1 MAEVIVDKIACGIL
15 HVEILISLGHRI
27 CLWDMG
33 NRMKTFQNLAG
44 LVYQNKSV
52 IVYLRPLRGDAMQ
65 IPSFR
70 KALELARFSIRK
82 ELTAHRIWRDNNLG
96 FLIML

>member
-27 CLWDMG
+27 SLWDMG
-33 NRMKTFQNLAG
+33 NRMKTFQNLTG

-52 IVYLRPLRGDAMQ
+52 IVYLMPLSDNAVQ

-70 KALELARFSIRK
+70 KEFS
-82 ELTAHRIWRDNNLG
+82 AHGIWRDNNLG